1 MLLLKCKK
9 KKKCNFFA
17 NGGSSTFFS
26 FWKIVD
32 FFSFLFSPQVATR
45 QCEIE
50 FPYDRRNLMGCQRDL
65 PHPGHGNRECKRFYE
80 KMGAEFERYPLVD
93 EFKIYTND
101 KSLNKIAT
109 CYKPQDAR

>member
-1 MLLLKCKK
+1 MQK

-17 NGGSSTFFS
+17 NGGSSSTLFS
-26 FWKIVD
+26 SWKIVD
-32 FFSFLFSPQVATR
+32 IFSFLFSPPQVATR

-50 FPYDRRNLMGCQRDL
+50 FPYDRRNLMGCQREL

-101 KSLNKIAT
+101 KSLKKIAT